1 MHDCGLLCLPCEHFM
16 RQCLLAVR
24 DPMHCMLR
32 AHLPLGWPGPSCFGV
47 AWPCQRGAWGLL
59 PVLLHQQRCSVLMRG
74 LMPCFGL

>member
-32 AHLPLGWPGPSCFGV
+32 AHLPLGWPGPWGGLALAAVGWHGPVSVGLGGCCPSC
-47 AWPCQRGAWGLL
+47 CISRGA
-59 PVLLHQQRCSVLMRG
+59 VFSCVV
-74 LMPCFGL
+74 